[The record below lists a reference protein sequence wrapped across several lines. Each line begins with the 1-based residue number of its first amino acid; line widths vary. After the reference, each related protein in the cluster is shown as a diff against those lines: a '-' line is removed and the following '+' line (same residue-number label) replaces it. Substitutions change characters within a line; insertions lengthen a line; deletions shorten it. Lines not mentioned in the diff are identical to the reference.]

1 MIQRK
6 SANANVSNN
15 IKDVILVQQAV
26 IAPPQVRLNV
36 FVTANVAS
44 GTGGAGPQEEVTI
57 LWMPLKIVVIKRR
70 FAKRDAL
77 AAHPK
82 KSIYRDGVQDILGSE
97 TDFMMRKKM
106 KTLVLTHLAATYSL
120 KLQNADNGT
129 CPTMMTILGIHILL
143 LTH

>member
-1 MIQRK
+1 MYARDMIQRK

-57 LWMPLKIVVIKRR
+57 LWMTLKIVVINRR

-82 KSIYRDGVQDILGSE
+82 KSVYRDGVQWG
-97 TDFMMRKKM
+97 
-106 KTLVLTHLAATYSL
+106 
-120 KLQNADNGT
+120 
-129 CPTMMTILGIHILL
+129 
-143 LTH
+143 